1 MIAGA
6 TPGYLAEVRNCGS
19 GDVSANARIIAAA
32 PCMLDALENLTIG
45 IAMGW
50 DLDGILENARA
61 IIAKATGDEQ

>member
-1 MIAGA
+1 
-6 TPGYLAEVRNCGS
+6 
-19 GDVSANARIIAAA
+19 
-32 PCMLDALENLTIG
+32 MLDALENLTIG